1 MIPLFATTGSLRPTR
16 YIKGFLSQNESNE
29 EFSDWIVAHR
39 RLQRPTVP
47 TGLRETETELSC
59 SDLNTQ
65 PASLPP
71 DPAWGPVA
79 MGYTWASG
87 HHADALSSLAFPL
100 KGLWQHSKFALL
112 PLPTITM
119 HVAIPP
125 VFRSSEDRD
134 GVPRPSGTEFGIPPV
149 FSLGR

>member
-1 MIPLFATTGSLRPTR
+1 MIPLFAPTGSLRPTR

-47 TGLRETETELSC
+47 TGLRETETELT
-59 SDLNTQ
+59 NTQ

-125 VFRSSEDRD
+125 VFCSSEDPD

-149 FSLGR
+149 FFLGR